1 MKILLRVLALPFFL
15 GIHTIFTIG
24 FLIRNAKDFLMYGGE
39 SIIHRKDDQL
49 TVHGMLVEMRN
60 SRMQNEPE

>member
-1 MKILLRVLALPFFL
+1 
-15 GIHTIFTIG
+15 
-24 FLIRNAKDFLMYGGE
+24 MYGGE

-60 SRMQNEPE
+60 SRNYEVNMQYAANMDADETKSMLED